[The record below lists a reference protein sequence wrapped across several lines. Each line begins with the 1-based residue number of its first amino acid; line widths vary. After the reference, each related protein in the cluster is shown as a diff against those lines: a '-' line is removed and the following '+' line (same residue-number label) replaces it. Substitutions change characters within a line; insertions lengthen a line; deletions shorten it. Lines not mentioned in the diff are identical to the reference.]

1 MMRVSVPLLAL
12 SIAASAYA
20 QYKTVNPAVKKVV
33 ESVSE
38 ERISEILKKLEG
50 FETRNIFSEDD
61 SPTRGI
67 GAARRW
73 IADQFKSY
81 SPRLEVR
88 FDSYKVKKK
97 GRIVRDVEIH
107 NVVAVLPGKLNPE
120 RQFIISGHYD
130 SLALLRRNTGGTNG
144 GGTASPETSA
154 GAAPEGAPANFDL
167 SMLAKTEPGV
177 TDDGSGTAAVME
189 LARVMSQ
196 FEFEKTIVFI
206 AFAGEEEG
214 LIGSTLYAR
223 KARQESNLIDGV
235 LNNDIIGSD
244 VSGNGRTGN
253 GTLWIFSEEPADS
266 PSRQL
271 ARYIKDIGERYQ
283 PAMKVDLIFRADRFG
298 RGGDHTPFNQEGY
311 AGVRFTTPNENF
323 ANQHSVTDTFAN
335 TSVPYTTRVI
345 RTNAA
350 ALASLAL
357 APKAPVTVQPIATG
371 PRKGQLAPMISRGRT
386 RYDAQLRWKNE
397 NPEPDLLGYAIVMR
411 RTTSPDWEKEIFV
424 GNVMEFTFKD
434 VSIDDVVFGV
444 KAIDRDGNESLVAP
458 YVNGPRQKL
467 EIDTYD

>member
-1 MMRVSVPLLAL
+1 MTRVSVPLLAL
-12 SIAASAYA
+12 SIAACAYA
-20 QYKTVNPAVKKVV
+20 QFKTVNPTVKKVV

-38 ERISEILKKLEG
+38 ERIAGILKKLEG

-130 SLALLRRNTGGTNG
+130 SLALLRRNNAGGTNG
-144 GGTASPETSA
+144 DGTASPDAAA
-154 GAAPEGAPANFDL
+154 GPAPEGAPNNFDL

-206 AFAGEEEG
+206 AFAGEEE
-214 LIGSTLYAR
+214 
-223 KARQESNLIDGV
+223 
-235 LNNDIIGSD
+235 
-244 VSGNGRTGN
+244 
-253 GTLWIFSEEPADS
+253 
-266 PSRQL
+266 
-271 ARYIKDIGERYQ
+271 
-283 PAMKVDLIFRADRFG
+283 
-298 RGGDHTPFNQEGY
+298 
-311 AGVRFTTPNENF
+311 
-323 ANQHSVTDTFAN
+323 
-335 TSVPYTTRVI
+335 
-345 RTNAA
+345 
-350 ALASLAL
+350 
-357 APKAPVTVQPIATG
+357 
-371 PRKGQLAPMISRGRT
+371 
-386 RYDAQLRWKNE
+386 
-397 NPEPDLLGYAIVMR
+397 
-411 RTTSPDWEKEIFV
+411 
-424 GNVMEFTFKD
+424 
-434 VSIDDVVFGV
+434 
-444 KAIDRDGNESLVAP
+444 
-458 YVNGPRQKL
+458 
-467 EIDTYD
+467 